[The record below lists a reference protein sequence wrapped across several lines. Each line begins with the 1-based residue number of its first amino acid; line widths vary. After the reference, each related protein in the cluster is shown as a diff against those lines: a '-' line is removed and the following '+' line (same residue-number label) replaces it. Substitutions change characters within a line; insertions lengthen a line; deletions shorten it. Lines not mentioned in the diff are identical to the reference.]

1 MAIIDLTS
9 AIGRIRMSVGDS
21 LDIPIMADQQY
32 QDLLDANAQNENA
45 VIQIAASYILM
56 MLAHNTRARLDRLET
71 YGQQQFENYLK
82 ALKETIRNPAYGTT
96 LAGIYCAG
104 VYVQDVL
111 DNQADTTI
119 VQRRL
124 PIGLNSDGEY
134 AILSPTNTF

>member
-45 VIQIAASYILM
+45 VIQISASYILM
-56 MLAHNTRARLDRLET
+56 MMAHNTRARLDRMET
-71 YGQQQFENYLK
+71 YGNQAFENYLK
-82 ALKETIRNPAYGTT
+82 ALKETIRNPAYGTVVGGIFS
-96 LAGIYCAG
+96 AGL
-104 VYVQDVL
+104 YVQDVL

-124 PIGLNSDGEY
+124 PIGGENGEY
-134 AILSPTNTF
+134 TVLTEDNLF